1 MTLDEIR
8 NADEMTL
15 RNRLAEL
22 RGIKRTRKLSPDE
35 VEEGQ
40 VRAAAN
46 KMMEFDPGAAI
57 GWMQRADQLKSK
69 RVEQTP
75 EAVRFKIQSALN
87 ANNQELSAYVQRN
100 GASPTDTGYTDR
112 VKLINA
118 LKKEL
123 TSDTPSLQRAY
134 LVAQGVEP
142 PADNA
147 PTGGEVPDYNSLVA
161 ELNAAKKLGYAE
173 KVKAL
178 DLIATKIPTVKL
190 SGDQSAA
197 LTQAINTAKKEGAP
211 KGIPAESKESFAAFK
226 NGNEKNL
233 ATVAAGLAL
242 GDSMKGIL
250 EGYGP
255 NDKLTV
261 DDSQKLAALYYQTY
275 NPGTLVAGEMS
286 SAVNSLKNPDASELK
301 SAWNKLRTET
311 GLSDDRLSQPVAIRT
326 YNKGLATGSSAYAR
340 VQEALKAYKSK
351 KASDY
356 ALTDTYLTGFTDP
369 RKYMLGGSGNGNPPP
384 SAADLLSGL
393 QGK

>member
-1 MTLDEIR
+1 MTLEEIKD
-8 NADEMTL
+8 ADEMTL

-22 RGIKRTRKLSPDE
+22 RGIKRTRKLTPDE

-46 KMMEFDPGAAI
+46 KMMEFDPGSAI

-100 GASPTDTGYTDR
+100 GASPTDAGYTDR

-161 ELNAAKKLGYAE
+161 ELSAAKKLGYAE

-178 DLIATKIPTVKL
+178 ESIATKMPNVQLSEAQRSALAQAIKSAMKEGKPTEGTGRPKETSTDVRATI
-190 SGDQSAA
+190 QAA
-197 LTQAINTAKKEGAP
+197 LAELSTLGTASRADITNPTGRQMVFKVAQRAVVPEAVNEGDVQNASSIWQKLAQRLGAP
-211 KGIPAESKESFAAFK
+211 VALSDDQINQSVSTIKEKYNSVS
-226 NGNEKNL
+226 NL
-233 ATVAAGLAL
+233 LRQYTSDKYAKSVSDATVANIEAWLNEYPL
-242 GDSMKGIL
+242 GGF
-250 EGYGP
+250 G
-255 NDKLTV
+255 
-261 DDSQKLAALYYQTY
+261 AATPARSATTRQP
-275 NPGTLVAGEMS
+275 PGTQ
-286 SAVNSLKNPDASELK
+286 KPDPF
-301 SAWNKLRTET
+301 
-311 GLSDDRLSQPVAIRT
+311 GIR
-326 YNKGLATGSSAYAR
+326 
-340 VQEALKAYKSK
+340 
-351 KASDY
+351 
-356 ALTDTYLTGFTDP
+356 
-369 RKYMLGGSGNGNPPP
+369 
-384 SAADLLSGL
+384 
-393 QGK
+393 